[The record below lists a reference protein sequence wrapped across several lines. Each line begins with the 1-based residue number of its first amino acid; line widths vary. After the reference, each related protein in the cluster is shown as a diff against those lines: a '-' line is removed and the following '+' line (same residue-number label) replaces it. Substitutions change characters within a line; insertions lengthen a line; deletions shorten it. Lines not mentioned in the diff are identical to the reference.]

1 MPNLELIKKVREQTG
16 AGMMEVK
23 KALEEAK
30 DDEQKAMEILRK
42 SGAAKA
48 AKKAGRSATEGL
60 INIESVPDH
69 KKASIIQI
77 NCETDFV
84 AKNEIF
90 INFVSK
96 LSAKNM
102 EPGEAKKE
110 FESNKEDMVLKIGE
124 NIVFGNAD
132 TLAGEYVSNYLHPN
146 KKVGA
151 LILFNKEV
159 PEELAHEIAMHVAAS
174 NPLYLK
180 PEDAPADVLEKEK
193 EIYREQLAKENKPE
207 NIMEKIIQ
215 GKLNKYYQE
224 NCLLK
229 QIFVKDDKKSIE
241 QLLPDGVEIVK
252 FIRYSL

>member
-1 MPNLELIKKVREQTG
+1 MSNLELIKKVREQTG

-23 KALEEAK
+23 KALEEAG

-42 SGAAKA
+42 SGAAKV
-48 AKKAGRSATEGL
+48 AKKSSRSATEGL
-60 INIESVPDH
+60 INIEISQDH

-84 AKNEIF
+84 AKNETF
-90 INFVSK
+90 INFVSEISK
-96 LSAKNM
+96 KNM
-102 EPGEAKKE
+102 ETGEVEKE
-110 FESNKEDMVLKIGE
+110 FESKREDMVLKIGE
-124 NIVFGNAD
+124 NIVLGNSD
-132 TLAGEYVSNYLHPN
+132 ILEGEYVSNYIHPN

-151 LILFNKEV
+151 LILFSKEM
-159 PEELAHEIAMHVAAS
+159 PEELAHDIAMQVAAS

-180 PEDAPADVLEKEK
+180 PEDVPIDVLEKEK

-207 NIMEKIIQ
+207 DIVEKIIQ
-215 GKLNKYYQE
+215 GKINKYYQE

-229 QIFVKDDKKSIE
+229 QIFIKDDKKIIE
-241 QLLPDGVEIVK
+241 QLLPQGAEIIK